1 MRLPK
6 RILACTDFS
15 AGGNDAVDY
24 AFRLAAALGAE
35 VVVAHLFDGFVVMQR
50 ELVRPP
56 DDGELESRRLAGLS
70 RMHEL
75 VRQLAPA
82 AGVAVRCVCEHGN
95 ARSEIPRLAQRE
107 GAELIVL
114 GRYGQSGVGH
124 MFMGSVT
131 DAIVRNA
138 SMPVLAVGEGARA
151 ADRAGDVAVAGRS

>member
-15 AGGNDAVDY
+15 SGGNEAVDY
-24 AFRLAAALGAE
+24 AIQLARALGAE
-35 VVVAHLFDGFVVMQR
+35 VVIAHLFDGFVVMQR

-56 DDGELESRRLAGLS
+56 DDGELESRRLGGLS
-70 RMHEL
+70 RLHEL

-82 AGVAVRCVCEHGN
+82 GVAVRCLCEHGN

-107 GAELIVL
+107 GADLIVL

-151 ADRAGDVAVAGRS
+151 ANRASDAAQARRS

>member
-15 AGGNDAVDY
+15 MGGNEAVDY
-24 AFRLAAALGAE
+24 ALRLAAALGAE
-35 VVVAHLFDGFVVMQR
+35 VVVAHLFDGYVVMQR

-56 DDGELESRRLAGLS
+56 DDGEVETRRLGGLS
-70 RMHEL
+70 RLHEL

-95 ARSEIPRLAQRE
+95 ARSEIPRLAHRE
-107 GAELIVL
+107 GADLIVL

-138 SMPVLAVGEGARA
+138 SMPVLAVGDGGRPA
-151 ADRAGDVAVAGRS
+151 AHAGDVAAARQS